1 MHAPGTA
8 REVIAKSKGGWH
20 VHGPAERTVI
30 LERNGHHEAAETET
44 KPDIGDP
51 PGYAACLRNFY
62 RPPRRWLLREFLIG
76 SILTA

>member
-44 KPDIGDP
+44 EPDIGDP
-51 PGYAACLRNFY
+51 CLRKLVRNFY
-62 RPPRRWLLREFLIG
+62 RPPRRWLLR
-76 SILTA
+76 